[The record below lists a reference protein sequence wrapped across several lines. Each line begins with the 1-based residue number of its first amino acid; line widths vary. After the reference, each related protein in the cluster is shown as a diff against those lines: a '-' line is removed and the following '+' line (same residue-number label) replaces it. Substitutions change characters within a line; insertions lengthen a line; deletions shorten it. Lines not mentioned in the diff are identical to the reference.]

1 MRLPAHQASPHP
13 DGATEPLLS
22 PIDVATMCGLSR
34 RAVYDAIKRGELR
47 AFKLCSR
54 LRISTADVDAWL
66 AASLVPVSS
75 VSTVPRVSA
84 TRMDRL
90 RPVVFARGFVTT
102 REGRDEHRAT
112 GAQRWRRLAGAL
124 A

>member
-1 MRLPAHQASPHP
+1 
-13 DGATEPLLS
+13 
-22 PIDVATMCGLSR
+22 MCGLSR

-75 VSTVPRVSA
+75 LPPVPPASA
-84 TRMDRL
+84 TRSMESAPPGSFRARL
-90 RPVVFARGFVTT
+90 RHDQG
-102 REGRDEHRAT
+102 GH
-112 GAQRWRRLAGAL
+112 G
-124 A
+124 